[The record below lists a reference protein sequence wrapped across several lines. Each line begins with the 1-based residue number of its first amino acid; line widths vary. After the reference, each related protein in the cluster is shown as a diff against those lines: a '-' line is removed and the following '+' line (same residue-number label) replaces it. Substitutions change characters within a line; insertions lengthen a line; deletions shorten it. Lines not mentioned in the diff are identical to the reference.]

1 VQDKLD
7 ERRRV
12 VLVEDDNLTRTILE
26 QVLNQGGFE
35 VQSAKNASDAET
47 LCVQFDPDA
56 VVLDVDLGTGPN
68 GFDLAESLRISSPGI
83 AILFLTHLPDPRFGG
98 RNLESIPADCA
109 YLDKNKLTNSQVLLD
124 AIDAVLRGKLTEIPR
139 DHRDPNRPFSQL
151 SASQISVLRM
161 IALGYSNQQIATER
175 NTSIRA
181 VYGLTSRAMLAIG
194 SDEDIEGAGRVGA
207 ARSYMLVAGIPLDA
221 KHGNLHT

>member
-1 VQDKLD
+1 MQDKLD
-7 ERRRV
+7 EPRRV
-12 VLVEDDNLTRTILE
+12 VLVEDDNLTRMILE
-26 QVLNQGGFE
+26 EALSQGGFE

-98 RNLESIPADCA
+98 RNLESIPPDCA
-109 YLDKNKLTNSQVLLD
+109 YLDKNKLTNSQVLLE

-139 DHRDPNRPFSQL
+139 DHRDPNRPFSKL
-151 SASQISVLRM
+151 SVSQIAVLRM
-161 IALGYSNQQIATER
+161 IALGYTNQQIATER
-175 NTSIRA
+175 STSIRA

-194 SDEDIEGAGRVGA
+194 SDDDIEGAGRVVA

-221 KHGNLHT
+221 KPGHS